1 MASSGP
7 DNSQWLSV
15 TEETLF
21 LHDGLIRVTD
31 LVELPQD
38 VQAGNATAAPDNG
51 HEVVTF
57 DSKSPAELCEKL
69 LAVCGNQN
77 NEYSLLLEYRL
88 NALRGLWLAQR
99 QLAGE
104 EQTEQDG
111 LNHEETLALL
121 KKQGIWQPGEQVSF
135 SSRVSLL
142 LIFPLL
148 KSQSRSDPS
157 LCCMTAEL
165 LLQCLRD
172 CAPLSLTKE
181 PSDCLNGLE
190 SLLCSWLEEGEGG
203 ATREGGASRS
213 LQDVQQRENA
223 AAALVALAC
232 ARGSLKTLLHTAHL
246 LQRLQTTL
254 SPLPVAELLFK
265 LLQTEGGPG
274 LTTSL
279 LGSKHLLC
287 WGFEDML
294 TNIDKGPDDKDKDSE
309 IGRNLACDGCFLYTT
324 NSEGRGLSKIG
335 SGLHGTLRGFLY
347 ARNPQLEQGWVV
359 WGGGRLVH
367 RPANFD
373 GKQKV
378 LLNIL
383 SPHTLQCVASVPAPE
398 EYVSSAA
405 ITTLALTSDGVY
417 FYWVWSP
424 ALLSDKNVRNPPVY
438 MDMFR
443 LQDQS
448 GTIVAVPLAPRVT
461 MQRKEG
467 DTSKSLNE
475 ALLSRLRPYTRS
487 TSAASLIALTGGNTT
502 PTGGAREE
510 TSTASSCGLSLKLLR
525 RTPIYTCGSTLVMLT
540 APPGSSS
547 SSAAR
552 SLFGSGTSLSSLRV
566 LATSL
571 CFSTASGQYTN
582 RCELV
587 DAPTCSLARG
597 ASVQG
602 LGVCYDAVN
611 NLIWTCSGDWVDQWH
626 NPGNQ
631 APHHICRRLGINVDI
646 REPPQEPVPNQA
658 PHHVCRRL
666 GINVDIR
673 EPPQDNLVACPEVIN
688 QLMRHVGF
696 SCCHQL
702 TSDLLNTVLGK
713 ILLQQPN
720 IDTRHLGCVCDILD
734 SAVSNQDSRL
744 TLCVLIVLQVQLYC
758 PYCSLVTLTRHLD
771 CVCDILDSAVSNQD
785 SRLTLCVLIVLQVIF
800 KSFIFENESEEEA
813 MLVKKTRT
821 LVWRLLTTSPCPRIQ
836 EEAANVCS
844 SGHTVLYPDEEEQN
858 KLLKL
863 LLMEGEKKCGL
874 GKLRDLILLDLA
886 DQLTHPTPA
895 TDKAAPPVSRLK
907 EDLVQLILKL
917 CVRESCVL
925 LRTCVAAEQQE
936 FNTIVSSVPKASPC
950 LRYIMAMLSHVM
962 SAVVTASNDKLGGEE
977 QTKKNKLHEMI
988 QGAVLGLATKVLLG
1002 CQEVLEVLLDV
1013 CRSFSA
1019 SGAEDRECR
1028 FQGLE
1033 RVAKATVL
1041 GHLLPVLMTSL
1052 THGNLKYLP
1061 LADAL
1066 MPQLVQLVVLSSQH
1080 SKKPD
1085 ALMPQLVQLVVLSS
1099 QCALLLKTQTSRP
1112 GGEEPPPTPTSDV
1125 VELIGG
1131 GKQTEEM
1138 KHDSEADAGF
1148 LFGVKIPAPWATG
1161 KSVESIHPVRD
1172 NYKFRETVQI
1182 PGARCLYLRFDPRC
1196 SSQYDYD
1203 KLMTFAGPSTSC
1215 RKVAEYGGN
1224 TLGYGSRSVLGS
1236 GWPKDLVK
1244 VDGDTV
1250 TFSFEMRSG
1259 REHNTPDRAMWGFL
1273 ITVRAQEAS
1282 EDVSGGLPFLTDLAL
1297 GLSVLACNMLHI
1309 LYRGPEVTQEE
1320 QACRHLLKSRLL
1332 QRCVWKVESGTVISP
1347 VTPPPHLEGS
1357 ELTLTQTTS
1366 GTDTEKE
1373 PSSSDEGT
1381 PMDEDVSV
1389 MGAVLPRIKLSP
1401 AIMHKLR
1408 KLSGRGALQFRPSI
1422 RDVLQPD
1429 VLEETVV
1436 SVVIKHLGLFEILQ
1450 QLSVS
1455 EEGTQTA
1462 DFQLLCDIM
1471 AETFKKLNAL
1481 ERQLQALAEMEQKWQ
1496 KDVEEAGQGQLHDN
1510 TPFFLNFHLQETTRK
1525 DLALLCYLK
1534 EVELNVVDLEGTIKT
1549 LKELFDKDVAVAM
1562 KDGQEKPF
1570 LLKTRL
1576 LLEKLLARAE
1586 LLLHVTIETEESG
1599 PGLARSMSQ
1608 HPSGMPPGSDAP
1620 LVSPHLARSLSAPS
1634 TFPDSG
1640 GVSQGRAD
1648 LSSAGRWKRQR
1659 GQAVFLQELVVM
1671 WKRQRGQAVF
1681 LQELVVMW
1689 KRQRGQAVFLQE
1701 LVVIWKRQR
1710 GQAVFLQELVV
1721 MWKRQRGQA
1730 VFLQELVVM
1739 WKRQRGQ
1746 AVFLQELVV
1755 MWKRQRGQAVFLQEL
1770 VVMWKRQRGQAVF
1783 LQELVVMW
1791 KRQRGQAVFLQ
1802 ELVVM
1807 WKRQRGQAVFLQ
1819 ELVVMWKRQRGQAVF
1834 LQELVVMWKRQR
1846 GQAVFLQELVVMWKR
1861 QRGQAVFLQ
1870 ELVVM
1875 WKRQRGQ
1882 AVFLQELVV
1891 LWKRQRGQAVFLQEL
1906 VVMFE
1911 WKRQRGQAVFLQELV
1926 VMWKRQR
1933 GQAVFL
1939 QELVVMWKRQ
1949 RGQAVFLQ
1957 ELVVMW
1963 KRQRGQAVFL
1973 QELVVMW
1980 KRQRGQAVFLQE
1992 LVVMWKRQRGQ
2003 AVFLQELVE
2012 DRGKPDQ
2019 PAHAVLLDQ
2028 LFSFI
2033 GSSLEEHVSC
2043 SSFLSAAS
2051 VRWQRGNSRKQALVH
2066 MVELLTAAARVGGA
2080 THLVSAVTSVL
2091 QHGPKVEELT
2101 CGGMV
2106 NQVREAFAE
2115 TMTSVVQLASTYPV
2129 ACSNSIG
2136 LLCVIPYTRAEERCL
2151 VRSGLVQLLDKLCS
2165 LSSYRDQSNTETQ
2178 TMKQRVSAMAWA
2190 GFQVLSNRCV
2200 MWEDEEG
2207 AASAVEHS
2215 GLARQVSALLT
2226 NHLARAT
2233 ECSGDEAAGTEALQE
2248 VLSLLNNLS
2257 RSKLGKAILSQP
2269 ACVSKLLSLL
2279 LDQRPSPKLVLI
2291 VLQLCRVA
2299 LPLISAEDCEKIQLP
2314 CWGQDMHSCGGLRE
2328 DPADP
2333 AARIA
2338 SLLLAKLG
2346 DYVVPGAQTALSLA
2360 SPDHTQS
2367 SAPASAAVH
2376 GGTGERERLEET
2388 EAQDGRIAVYVHK
2401 REDQSSHEVIQ
2412 PLLSCDGRPFRLGSG
2427 ANMEKVVRMDRDLT
2441 RSGRAEV
2448 ITEDAVTAIRRAAKW
2463 AQAGLVVSTGPPVD
2477 GTGQEGGTDRKRMAS
2492 SAVCREKNAELARAD
2507 PVRPF
2512 ISGQVANSMAGEVI
2526 GLLHGLLTAPESSTA
2541 QIWAS
2546 AVERVLTHA
2555 LLSLP
2560 TLLSQSDVVLS
2571 PSSSGPAISDF
2582 LTTARQVVAALCA
2595 LGGFRECVKPG
2606 TMVQIAGEGMQALSA
2621 QVVSISE
2628 QQGVATVRFEGADKL
2643 TISSDTLQVPLS
2655 RIQPPK
2661 AEPLPLDQLSM
2672 TEKVIEAQKSLLA
2685 PQGGQCMPAIQGSLP
2700 TGTDGSSALM
2710 AAVRVMAEIR
2720 TRWVQQSG
2728 VLVPQVSSQG
2738 FYRPGHGGDQDQ
2750 VGTVRGSSP
2759 TGGTV
2764 HAGDP
2769 GLASHRHGRELRS
2782 HGSRQGH
2789 GGDQDQVGTTVGGS
2803 SPTGQQSGVLVPQG
2817 GQCMPGIQA
2826 SLPTGTDGSSALM
2839 AAVRVMAEIRTRW
2852 VQQSGVLVPQM
2863 VQGGQCMPAIQ
2874 ASLPTGT
2881 DGSSALMAAVRVMA
2895 EIRTRKVQQSGVL
2908 VPQGGQ
2914 CMPAIQASLPT
2925 GTDGSS
2931 ALMAAVRVMAE
2942 IRTRWVQQSGV
2953 LVPQIRTRWVQQS
2966 GVLVPQ
2972 GGQCMPAIQA
2982 SLPTG
2987 TDGSSALMAAVR
2999 VMAEIR
3005 TRWVQQSGVLVPQMV
3020 QGGGSACRRSRP
3032 RFPPAPTGAPHSW
3045 QPSGSWRRSEPVV
3058 QGGLCMPAI
3067 QASLPTG
3074 TDGSS
3079 ALMAAVRV
3087 MAEIRTRWV
3096 QQSGVLVPQMVQ
3108 GGQCMPAIQASLPTG
3123 TDGSSALMAAVR
3135 VMAEIR
3141 TSPTDQQSGVLVP
3154 QMVQGGLCMPAIQAS
3169 LPTGTDGSSA
3179 LMAAVRVMAEIRTR
3193 SCMVLATHM
3202 GDRSFA
3208 ARFVENSSSVL
3219 NILRI
3224 MADEFTAGER
3234 LPAVEAQC
3242 ERLRMLYR
3250 DCARPPPPP
3259 SEGPGRQPKEITWC
3273 TSRVFPPPRSCLF
3286 SHGLSGVAFLGDPS
3300 AGSGLPRGTFLY
3312 ATAPVPSQAPS
3323 FYWEIEVCS
3332 FGETDDESGPIISFG
3347 FAPTA
3352 EKRDG
3357 AWTNPVGTVLF
3368 HNNGRAVHYNGSS
3381 LLQWKSARLDVTLS
3395 AGDVA
3400 GIGWERIGD
3409 APSTQG
3415 EQVKGRVYFTYNG
3428 QRLPAVLDDV
3438 SGGMWPVIH
3447 IQKKNTRIRANF
3459 GSRPF
3464 AFAEGQ
3470 HHRNAADMSA
3480 DQTEEISATFGLLPF
3495 HLGEDSDSETATGGA
3510 AGEED
3515 SPPQGPPVRIAMAP
3529 EAQPQY
3535 NSSTAV
3541 QYRLQLSYDN
3551 FLTSGP
3557 DMRAPLLVQQED
3569 ESDDEDGE
3577 EDLQQEDHYALL
3589 VKAWEQKVFPT
3600 IRRRFRNEAERK
3612 SGLEQIKGALQLG
3625 MVDIARQTVEFLYE
3639 ENGGM
3644 PRDLHLPTIED
3655 IRAEAMKFT
3664 IERVRKGMT
3673 VVIRHPQTAGVLTTG
3688 STVLPKFAVRGMLKT
3703 FGSTGVVLDVDS
3715 HNELVQVETYL
3726 RSEGVLVRYWYPIDM
3741 LERPPQGT
3749 RKASITGVAN
3759 MDTSNIQ
3766 IHRQLLQC
3774 ESSLVHYFCRTALLS
3789 LLSHCRP
3796 HILDRCP
3803 VPSMVETF
3811 ASLSRDIDPDYMQLL
3826 SNQLL
3831 SCPSPNGSVV
3841 TTSLEESVS
3850 PQRCLVTHACAAS
3863 TAFHSRDHPLREE
3876 LRNAIVMAACH
3887 GEDTLI
3893 DLSDQLCACLQT
3905 APELFAYEEF
3915 PVTETK
3921 VNTDAYFP
3929 GAAFLVVSCKTDPDV
3944 PRKDTA
3950 LYKSPW
3956 ARLFCYGIGHQLRK
3970 NGHVALQEVTCYPRD
3985 AAIAGTGGL
3994 TPPPLADQYPPA
4006 ILPCDRVHI
4015 RVGVSP
4021 PPGYVVTV
4029 HAVPPEFA
4037 LAISFIEELISVKH
4051 HVDSKAGGGLEEQA
4065 ASSYDIPAGA
4075 FVHLVELLGGYVWKS
4090 DVPATLKEI
4099 MFHLLAELLRASQ
4112 SRKEDGDVCLIT
4124 LSPSLALLMH
4134 VNLQAELK
4142 KLYDHENKK
4151 RQRGDVIGSG
4161 EYSRF
4166 SSYFHALMEVALAVA
4181 EVTSPGGSTHP
4192 VTVATASS
4200 SSSPVTSSPSG
4211 APYPYPAASPPSPML
4226 GAKRKKIRAR
4236 RERDRGAMGGKHGMK
4251 PQLHSESE
4259 GGVSMGSKPE
4269 EMLWFHR
4276 AVTMSLIL
4284 RYLAFRD
4291 PQGETVT
4298 NDAVADACQTLTV
4311 PTAHSRLLVISGIPM
4326 HLEQSTVREAIR
4338 KACNMYGGLFRD
4350 EVFVPLQDKEDLPV
4364 PPAVPLSSLE
4374 ETSAEVQ
4381 QEVGPLEGGEVE
4393 VGLEEAASVGDA
4405 ASAAVDL
4412 ETQQLLVSTLDSD
4425 TLPAPLASP
4434 EQDSPMAEQPPEGP
4448 PPSPLGTPCI
4458 KGYAVVEIRSKSKMD
4473 DVRSALLSSRA
4484 IVGVVSYDTEELIDV
4499 TTEDMLSVSPVNLNL
4514 LSDPQGGPAL
4524 GDYLK
4529 SKVLSKATPS
4539 GLTQKAQDVITEIFH
4554 SCVVSEHAFSLESPE
4569 LEQLEV
4575 VHLGKEQISMQ
4586 TPMNH
4591 LHAFF
4596 TNIKGPKKSFMEQ
4609 VSQVLRRYGVPKP
4622 KLKESE
4628 KPWKGPKLGNGKP
4641 SGKKVAQKPSKEK
4654 LALVEV
4660 TGAKAVVQKQSPGE
4674 KKGKSKQQEKPAK
4687 PGKDHLAEE
4696 GAKRDAPEDRYLTL
4710 EGFLM
4715 FVADKTKQDA
4725 RSVWKAILAC
4735 GYDLHFDRCACV
4747 DTAHAVQTS
4756 KQWSLQMDCALVDYV
4771 NALCRHLAIS
4781 AARLHPHELY
4791 IREAELASPAY
4802 SCLQGVPVESLRLR
4816 FALLLSLNNTLE
4828 TFFLPLVDL
4837 RPCSTYPN
4845 STAALLSRAR
4855 RLMFYDTKVVVMN
4868 SILNATAQR
4877 NPSQAAPEITLDPL
4891 EIVGGEAVTAMGTQF
4906 CQAARQLSIVPSS
4919 QLCVKLASGGDPTY
4933 AFNVRFTGEEVHG
4946 TSGSFRH
4953 FLWQVCKELQGP
4965 ILNLLM
4971 LCPSATANRNKGKYI
4986 LRPGPLTY
4994 GEEKLLEFLGQLLA
5008 VAVRADVPLPLD
5020 LLTPFWKGLVGL
5032 PLDEDD
5038 LREADILTYNYITRL
5053 AEAETESDFWTM
5065 CADVCPAQLQ
5075 EGEGG
5080 EHPLCSFTFS
5090 SVTGED
5096 VELCAGGRNRMLS
5109 WENRVEYLSSIR
5121 ALRLEELS
5129 CSNRMAPIA
5138 AGLAT
5143 IVPVQILHILT
5154 PGDLELRTC
5163 GLPHVDLAFLR
5174 SHTMYQVGLMET
5186 DTHIEFFWSSLE
5198 SFSQDQLRK
5207 FVKFACNQ
5215 ERIPCTCPCKDGG
5228 PDTAHVPPYP
5238 MKIAPPDGPGSP
5250 DSRYIRVETCMFMI
5264 KLPQYSSQET
5274 MTERLLYAINC
5285 REDPLSG

>member
-38 VQAGNATAAPDNG
+38 VQAGNATATPDNG

-88 NALRGLWLAQR
+88 NALRGLWVAQR
-99 QLAGE
+99 QQQGE
-104 EQTEQDG
+104 DQADQDG

-203 ATREGGASRS
+203 ATGPV
-213 LQDVQQRENA
+213 QDVQQRENA

-232 ARGSLKTLLHTAHL
+232 ARGSLKTLLHTVHL

-294 TNIDKGPDDKDKDSE
+294 TNIDKGPDDKDKDTE

-347 ARNPQLEQGWVV
+347 ARNPSLEQGWVV

-373 GKQKV
+373 GKQKI

-383 SPHTLQCVASVPAPE
+383 SPHTLQCIASVPAPD
-398 EYVSSAA
+398 EYVSGSAV
-405 ITTLALTSDGVY
+405 TTLALTSDGVN

-424 ALLSDKNVRNPPVY
+424 ALVSDKNVRNPPVY
-438 MDMFR
+438 MDTFR
-443 LQDQS
+443 LQDEDGS
-448 GTIVAVPLAPRVT
+448 VIAVAMATRVT
-461 MQRKEG
+461 LQRKEG

-547 SSAAR
+547 STAAR

-631 APHHICRRLGINVDI
+631 APHH
-646 REPPQEPVPNQA
+646 
-658 PHHVCRRL
+658 VCRRL
-666 GINVDIR
+666 GIDTDIQD
-673 EPPQDNLVACPEVIN
+673 PPQDNLVACPEVIN

-734 SAVSNQDSRL
+734 SAVSTQDR
-744 TLCVLIVLQVQLYC
+744 
-758 PYCSLVTLTRHLD
+758 
-771 CVCDILDSAVSNQD
+771 
-785 SRLTLCVLIVLQVIF
+785 RLTLCVLIVLQVIF
-800 KSFIFENESEEEA
+800 KSFIFKNESEEEA
-813 MLVKKTRT
+813 ALVKKTRT
-821 LVWRLLTTSPCPRIQ
+821 LVWRLLTTSSCAKIQ

-844 SGHTVLYPDEEEQN
+844 AGQTVLYPEEEEQN

-863 LLMEGEKKCGL
+863 LLLEGEDKSGL

-886 DQLTHPTPA
+886 DQLTHPPPA
-895 TDKAAPPVSRLK
+895 SDKMAPPLSRLK
-907 EDLVQLILKL
+907 DDLVQLILKL

-925 LRTCVAAEQQE
+925 LRTCVTADQQE

-950 LRYIMAMLSHVM
+950 LRYIMALLSHVM
-962 SAVVTASNDKLGGEE
+962 SSIVTVSLDKHGSQEE
-977 QTKKNKLHEMI
+977 NRTNKLHEMI
-988 QGAVLGLATKVLLG
+988 QGTVLGLATKVLLG
-1002 CQEVLEVLLDV
+1002 CQEVLEELLDV
-1013 CRSFSA
+1013 CRSFS
-1019 SGAEDRECR
+1019 SGSGEDRECR

-1066 MPQLVQLVVLSSQH
+1066 MPQLVQLVVLSSQ
-1080 SKKPD
+1080 
-1085 ALMPQLVQLVVLSS
+1085 
-1099 QCALLLKTQTSRP
+1099 CALLLKPQACRP
-1112 GGEEPPPTPTSDV
+1112 GAEEPPPTPTSDV

-1131 GKQTEEM
+1131 GKTEET
-1138 KHDSEADAGF
+1138 KHDSEDDAGF

-1332 QRCVWKVESGTVISP
+1332 QRCVWKVECGTVISP

-1357 ELTLTQTTS
+1357 ELTLTRGS

-1408 KLSGRGALQFRPSI
+1408 KLSGRAALQFRPSI
-1422 RDVLQPD
+1422 REVLEPD

-1471 AETFKKLNAL
+1471 GEAFKKLNAL

-1496 KDVEEAGQGQLHDN
+1496 NDVEEAGQGQLHDN

-1534 EVELNVVDLEGTIKT
+1534 EVELNPVDLEGTIKM
-1549 LKELFDKDVAVAM
+1549 LKELFDKDVSMAM
-1562 KDGQEKPF
+1562 KERPF

-1608 HPSGMPPGSDAP
+1608 HPSSMPPGGDVP
-1620 LVSPHLARSLSAPS
+1620 LVSPHLARSISAPS
-1634 TFPDSG
+1634 TFDAESG
-1640 GVSQGRAD
+1640 GLSQGRAD
-1648 LSSAGRWKRQR
+1648 LGSTGR
-1659 GQAVFLQELVVM
+1659 
-1671 WKRQRGQAVF
+1671 
-1681 LQELVVMW
+1681 
-1689 KRQRGQAVFLQE
+1689 
-1701 LVVIWKRQR
+1701 
-1710 GQAVFLQELVV
+1710 
-1721 MWKRQRGQA
+1721 
-1730 VFLQELVVM
+1730 
-1739 WKRQRGQ
+1739 
-1746 AVFLQELVV
+1746 
-1755 MWKRQRGQAVFLQEL
+1755 
-1770 VVMWKRQRGQAVF
+1770 
-1783 LQELVVMW
+1783 
-1791 KRQRGQAVFLQ
+1791 
-1802 ELVVM
+1802 
-1807 WKRQRGQAVFLQ
+1807 
-1819 ELVVMWKRQRGQAVF
+1819 
-1834 LQELVVMWKRQR
+1834 
-1846 GQAVFLQELVVMWKR
+1846 
-1861 QRGQAVFLQ
+1861 
-1870 ELVVM
+1870 
-1875 WKRQRGQ
+1875 
-1882 AVFLQELVV
+1882 
-1891 LWKRQRGQAVFLQEL
+1891 
-1906 VVMFE
+1906 
-1911 WKRQRGQAVFLQELV
+1911 
-1926 VMWKRQR
+1926 
-1933 GQAVFL
+1933 
-1939 QELVVMWKRQ
+1939 
-1949 RGQAVFLQ
+1949 
-1957 ELVVMW
+1957 
-1963 KRQRGQAVFL
+1963 
-1973 QELVVMW
+1973 
-1980 KRQRGQAVFLQE
+1980 
-1992 LVVMWKRQRGQ
+1992 WKRQRGQ

-2012 DRGKPDQ
+2012 DRGKPDK

-2033 GSSLEEHVSC
+2033 GSSLEENVSC

-2115 TMTSVVQLASTYPV
+2115 TMTSVVQLASTYPI

-2178 TMKQRVSAMAWA
+2178 TIKQRVSAMAWA

-2314 CWGQDMHSCGGLRE
+2314 SWGQDMHVFDGGIQ
-2328 DPADP
+2328 DP

-2360 SPDHTQS
+2360 SPDHSQP
-2367 SAPASAAVH
+2367 SAPSSAAVH
-2376 GGTGERERLEET
+2376 GGTGDRERLEET

-2463 AQAGLVVSTGPPVD
+2463 AQAGLVVSTGPPAD
-2477 GTGQEGGTDRKRMAS
+2477 GTGQEGGSTDRKRMAS

-2555 LLSLP
+2555 LLCLP
-2560 TLLSQSDVVLS
+2560 TLLTQSDVVLS
-2571 PSSSGPAISDF
+2571 PSSSGPAIADF

-2595 LGGFRECVKPG
+2595 LGGFREGVKPG
-2606 TMVQIAGEGMQALSA
+2606 TMVQITGEGMQAVPA

-2628 QQGVATVRFEGADKL
+2628 QQGVATVRFENADKMA
-2643 TISSDTLQVPLS
+2643 ISSDTLQVPLT
-2655 RIQPPK
+2655 RVQPPK
-2661 AEPLPLDQLSM
+2661 AEALPLDQLSM
-2672 TEKVIEAQKSLLA
+2672 TEKVIEAQK
-2685 PQGGQCMPAIQGSLP
+2685 
-2700 TGTDGSSALM
+2700 AL
-2710 AAVRVMAEIR
+2710 
-2720 TRWVQQSG
+2720 
-2728 VLVPQVSSQG
+2728 LVPQ
-2738 FYRPGHGGDQDQ
+2738 P
-2750 VGTVRGSSP
+2750 
-2759 TGGTV
+2759 
-2764 HAGDP
+2764 
-2769 GLASHRHGRELRS
+2769 
-2782 HGSRQGH
+2782 
-2789 GGDQDQVGTTVGGS
+2789 
-2803 SPTGQQSGVLVPQG
+2803 
-2817 GQCMPGIQA
+2817 GQC
-2826 SLPTGTDGSSALM
+2826 
-2839 AAVRVMAEIRTRW
+2839 V
-2852 VQQSGVLVPQM
+2852 
-2863 VQGGQCMPAIQ
+2863 PAIQ
-2874 ASLPTGT
+2874 APLP
-2881 DGSSALMAAVRVMA
+2881 A
-2895 EIRTRKVQQSGVL
+2895 
-2908 VPQGGQ
+2908 
-2914 CMPAIQASLPT
+2914 
-2925 GTDGSS
+2925 
-2931 ALMAAVRVMAE
+2931 
-2942 IRTRWVQQSGV
+2942 
-2953 LVPQIRTRWVQQS
+2953 
-2966 GVLVPQ
+2966 
-2972 GGQCMPAIQA
+2972 
-2982 SLPTG
+2982 
-2987 TDGSSALMAAVR
+2987 
-2999 VMAEIR
+2999 
-3005 TRWVQQSGVLVPQMV
+3005 
-3020 QGGGSACRRSRP
+3020 
-3032 RFPPAPTGAPHSW
+3032 
-3045 QPSGSWRRSEPVV
+3045 
-3058 QGGLCMPAI
+3058 
-3067 QASLPTG
+3067 
-3074 TDGSS
+3074 
-3079 ALMAAVRV
+3079 
-3087 MAEIRTRWV
+3087 
-3096 QQSGVLVPQMVQ
+3096 
-3108 GGQCMPAIQASLPTG
+3108 
-3123 TDGSSALMAAVR
+3123 
-3135 VMAEIR
+3135 
-3141 TSPTDQQSGVLVP
+3141 
-3154 QMVQGGLCMPAIQAS
+3154 
-3169 LPTGTDGSSA
+3169 GTDGSSA

-3193 SCMVLATHM
+3193 SCMVLATHL

-3208 ARFVENSSSVL
+3208 ARFVENSASVL

-3312 ATAPVPSQAPS
+3312 ASAPVPSQAPS

-3400 GIGWERIGD
+3400 GIGWERVGE
-3409 APSTQG
+3409 APSVQG

-3480 DQTEEISATFGLLPF
+3480 DTTEEISATFGLLPF
-3495 HLGEDSDSETATGGA
+3495 HLGEDSDSETAA
-3510 AGEED
+3510 AGASGEEET
-3515 SPPQGPPVRIAMAP
+3515 PPQGPPVRIAMAP

-3535 NSSTAV
+3535 NSSLAV

-3569 ESDDEDGE
+3569 ESDDEDAE

-3774 ESSLVHYFCRTALLS
+3774 ESSLVHYYCRTALLS

-3811 ASLSRDIDPDYMQLL
+3811 SSLSRDIDPDYMQLL

-3831 SCPSPNGSVV
+3831 SCPAPNGSVV
-3841 TTSLEESVS
+3841 TLSLEDAVS
-3850 PQRCLVTHACAAS
+3850 PQRCLVTHGCAAS
-3863 TAFHSRDHPLREE
+3863 TVFHSRDHPLREE

-3929 GAAFLVVSCKTDPDV
+3929 GAAFLIVSCRTDPDV

-4006 ILPCDRVHI
+4006 VLPCDRVHV

-4021 PPGYVVTV
+4021 PPGYVVTI

-4051 HVDSKAGGGLEEQA
+4051 QVDSKDVRMEEQA

-4090 DVPATLKEI
+4090 DVPAALKEV

-4112 SRKEDGDVCLIT
+4112 PRKEDGDVCLLT
-4124 LSPSLALLMH
+4124 LSPSLALLTH
-4134 VNLQAELK
+4134 VSLQAELR
-4142 KLYDHENKK
+4142 KLYDHENK
-4151 RQRGDVIGSG
+4151 RRTRSDVIGSG

-4181 EVTSPGGSTHP
+4181 EVTSPVGTTVP
-4192 VTVATASS
+4192 VTTATA
-4200 SSSPVTSSPSG
+4200 VTSATPAPSG
-4211 APYPYPAASPPSPML
+4211 APYPYPSASPPSPML

-4236 RERDRGAMGGKHGMK
+4236 RERDRGAMGGKHK
-4251 PQLHSESE
+4251 PQLHPESE

-4291 PQGETVT
+4291 PQGEVVT
-4298 NDAVADACQTLTV
+4298 NDAVADACQTMTV
-4311 PTAHSRLLVISGIPM
+4311 PTAHSRLLVLSGIPM
-4326 HLEQSTVREAIR
+4326 HLEQGAVRDAIR

-4350 EVFVPLQDKEDLPV
+4350 EVFVPLQEKEDLPV
-4364 PPAVPLSSLE
+4364 PPGEVLSP
-4374 ETSAEVQ
+4374 SAAPVEQ
-4381 QEVGPLEGGEVE
+4381 TAEGQAAEPADVGEVE
-4393 VGLEEAASVGDA
+4393 AGLEEAASVGGQVAMGDEASTA
-4405 ASAAVDL
+4405 ADL
-4412 ETQQLLVSTLDSD
+4412 ETQQLLASTLDSAP
-4425 TLPAPLASP
+4425 LPAPLASP
-4434 EQDSPMAEQPPEGP
+4434 EQDSPSADLPPDGL
-4448 PPSPLGTPCI
+4448 PPSPLAPPCI

-4473 DVRSALLSSRA
+4473 DVRSALLSSKA
-4484 IVGVVSYDTEELIDV
+4484 IVGVVTYDTEELIDV
-4499 TTEDMLSVSPVNLNL
+4499 TTDDMLSVSPVNLNL
-4514 LSDPQGGPAL
+4514 LSDPQGSPAL
-4524 GDYLK
+4524 GDYLRHK
-4529 SKVLSKATPS
+4529 ILSKSSAS
-4539 GLTQKAQDVITEIFH
+4539 GLTQKAQDVLTEIFH

-4569 LEQLEV
+4569 LEQHEL
-4575 VHLGKEQISMQ
+4575 VHLGKDQISLQ

-4596 TNIKGPKKSFMEQ
+4596 SNIKGPKKSFMEQ

-4641 SGKKVAQKPSKEK
+4641 SGKKLAQKPSKEK
-4654 LALVEV
+4654 LALAEV
-4660 TGAKAVVQKQSPGE
+4660 TGAKAVVQKPSPGE
-4674 KKGKSKQQEKPAK
+4674 KKGKSKPQEKPGK
-4687 PGKDHLAEE
+4687 PGKDQTED
-4696 GAKRDAPEDRYLTL
+4696 GAKRETPEDKYLTL
-4710 EGFLM
+4710 EGFLL

-4756 KQWSLQMDCALVDYV
+4756 KQWTLQMDCALVEYV
-4771 NALCRHLAIS
+4771 DSLCRHLAIS

-4791 IREAELASPAY
+4791 LREAELASPAFA
-4802 SCLQGVPVESLRLR
+4802 CLQGVPVESLRLR

-4837 RPCSTYPN
+4837 RPCRTYPN

-4994 GEEKLLEFLGQLLA
+4994 GEEKLLEFLGQLLG

-5038 LREADILTYNYITRL
+5038 LREADILTFNYITRL
-5053 AEAETESDFWTM
+5053 AEAETESDFWAV
-5065 CADVCPAQLQ
+5065 CAEVCPAQLQ

-5109 WENRVEYLSSIR
+5109 WENRVEYLSCIR
-5121 ALRLEELS
+5121 ALRLDELR
-5129 CSNRMAPIA
+5129 CSNRMAPVL

-5143 IVPVQILHILT
+5143 IVPVQILHILS
-5154 PGDLELRTC
+5154 PADLELRTC
-5163 GLPHVDLAFLR
+5163 GMPHVDLAFLR

>member
-1 MASSGP
+1 
-7 DNSQWLSV
+7 
-15 TEETLF
+15 
-21 LHDGLIRVTD
+21 
-31 LVELPQD
+31 
-38 VQAGNATAAPDNG
+38 
-51 HEVVTF
+51 
-57 DSKSPAELCEKL
+57 
-69 LAVCGNQN
+69 
-77 NEYSLLLEYRL
+77 
-88 NALRGLWLAQR
+88 
-99 QLAGE
+99 
-104 EQTEQDG
+104 
-111 LNHEETLALL
+111 
-121 KKQGIWQPGEQVSF
+121 
-135 SSRVSLL
+135 
-142 LIFPLL
+142 
-148 KSQSRSDPS
+148 
-157 LCCMTAEL
+157 
-165 LLQCLRD
+165 
-172 CAPLSLTKE
+172 
-181 PSDCLNGLE
+181 
-190 SLLCSWLEEGEGG
+190 
-203 ATREGGASRS
+203 
-213 LQDVQQRENA
+213 
-223 AAALVALAC
+223 
-232 ARGSLKTLLHTAHL
+232 
-246 LQRLQTTL
+246 
-254 SPLPVAELLFK
+254 
-265 LLQTEGGPG
+265 
-274 LTTSL
+274 
-279 LGSKHLLC
+279 
-287 WGFEDML
+287 
-294 TNIDKGPDDKDKDSE
+294 
-309 IGRNLACDGCFLYTT
+309 
-324 NSEGRGLSKIG
+324 
-335 SGLHGTLRGFLY
+335 
-347 ARNPQLEQGWVV
+347 
-359 WGGGRLVH
+359 
-367 RPANFD
+367 
-373 GKQKV
+373 
-378 LLNIL
+378 
-383 SPHTLQCVASVPAPE
+383 
-398 EYVSSAA
+398 
-405 ITTLALTSDGVY
+405 
-417 FYWVWSP
+417 
-424 ALLSDKNVRNPPVY
+424 
-438 MDMFR
+438 
-443 LQDQS
+443 
-448 GTIVAVPLAPRVT
+448 
-461 MQRKEG
+461 
-467 DTSKSLNE
+467 
-475 ALLSRLRPYTRS
+475 
-487 TSAASLIALTGGNTT
+487 
-502 PTGGAREE
+502 
-510 TSTASSCGLSLKLLR
+510 
-525 RTPIYTCGSTLVMLT
+525 
-540 APPGSSS
+540 
-547 SSAAR
+547 
-552 SLFGSGTSLSSLRV
+552 
-566 LATSL
+566 
-571 CFSTASGQYTN
+571 
-582 RCELV
+582 
-587 DAPTCSLARG
+587 
-597 ASVQG
+597 
-602 LGVCYDAVN
+602 
-611 NLIWTCSGDWVDQWH
+611 
-626 NPGNQ
+626 
-631 APHHICRRLGINVDI
+631 
-646 REPPQEPVPNQA
+646 
-658 PHHVCRRL
+658 
-666 GINVDIR
+666 
-673 EPPQDNLVACPEVIN
+673 
-688 QLMRHVGF
+688 
-696 SCCHQL
+696 
-702 TSDLLNTVLGK
+702 
-713 ILLQQPN
+713 
-720 IDTRHLGCVCDILD
+720 
-734 SAVSNQDSRL
+734 
-744 TLCVLIVLQVQLYC
+744 
-758 PYCSLVTLTRHLD
+758 
-771 CVCDILDSAVSNQD
+771 
-785 SRLTLCVLIVLQVIF
+785 
-800 KSFIFENESEEEA
+800 
-813 MLVKKTRT
+813 
-821 LVWRLLTTSPCPRIQ
+821 
-836 EEAANVCS
+836 
-844 SGHTVLYPDEEEQN
+844 
-858 KLLKL
+858 
-863 LLMEGEKKCGL
+863 
-874 GKLRDLILLDLA
+874 
-886 DQLTHPTPA
+886 
-895 TDKAAPPVSRLK
+895 
-907 EDLVQLILKL
+907 
-917 CVRESCVL
+917 
-925 LRTCVAAEQQE
+925 
-936 FNTIVSSVPKASPC
+936 
-950 LRYIMAMLSHVM
+950 
-962 SAVVTASNDKLGGEE
+962 
-977 QTKKNKLHEMI
+977 
-988 QGAVLGLATKVLLG
+988 
-1002 CQEVLEVLLDV
+1002 
-1013 CRSFSA
+1013 
-1019 SGAEDRECR
+1019 
-1028 FQGLE
+1028 
-1033 RVAKATVL
+1033 
-1041 GHLLPVLMTSL
+1041 
-1052 THGNLKYLP
+1052 
-1061 LADAL
+1061 
-1066 MPQLVQLVVLSSQH
+1066 
-1080 SKKPD
+1080 
-1085 ALMPQLVQLVVLSS
+1085 
-1099 QCALLLKTQTSRP
+1099 
-1112 GGEEPPPTPTSDV
+1112 
-1125 VELIGG
+1125 
-1131 GKQTEEM
+1131 
-1138 KHDSEADAGF
+1138 
-1148 LFGVKIPAPWATG
+1148 
-1161 KSVESIHPVRD
+1161 
-1172 NYKFRETVQI
+1172 
-1182 PGARCLYLRFDPRC
+1182 
-1196 SSQYDYD
+1196 
-1203 KLMTFAGPSTSC
+1203 
-1215 RKVAEYGGN
+1215 
-1224 TLGYGSRSVLGS
+1224 
-1236 GWPKDLVK
+1236 
-1244 VDGDTV
+1244 
-1250 TFSFEMRSG
+1250 
-1259 REHNTPDRAMWGFL
+1259 
-1273 ITVRAQEAS
+1273 
-1282 EDVSGGLPFLTDLAL
+1282 
-1297 GLSVLACNMLHI
+1297 MLHI

-1332 QRCVWKVESGTVISP
+1332 QRCVWKVECGTVISP

-1357 ELTLTQTTS
+1357 ELTLTRGS

-1408 KLSGRGALQFRPSI
+1408 KLSGRAALQFRPSI
-1422 RDVLQPD
+1422 REVLEPD

-1471 AETFKKLNAL
+1471 GEAFKKLNAL

-1496 KDVEEAGQGQLHDN
+1496 NDVEEAGQGQLHDN

-1534 EVELNVVDLEGTIKT
+1534 EVELNPVDLEGTIKT
-1549 LKELFDKDVAVAM
+1549 LKELFDKDVSMAM
-1562 KDGQEKPF
+1562 KERPF

-1608 HPSGMPPGSDAP
+1608 HPSSMPPGGDVP
-1620 LVSPHLARSLSAPS
+1620 LVSPHLARSISALNMSSPPPPPHTHTGMPPGGDVPLVSPHLARSISAPS
-1634 TFPDSG
+1634 TFDAESG
-1640 GVSQGRAD
+1640 GLSQGRAD
-1648 LSSAGRWKRQR
+1648 LGSTGRWKRQR
-1659 GQAVFLQELVVM
+1659 GQAV
-1671 WKRQRGQAVF
+1671 
-1681 LQELVVMW
+1681 
-1689 KRQRGQAVFLQE
+1689 
-1701 LVVIWKRQR
+1701 
-1710 GQAVFLQELVV
+1710 
-1721 MWKRQRGQA
+1721 
-1730 VFLQELVVM
+1730 
-1739 WKRQRGQ
+1739 
-1746 AVFLQELVV
+1746 
-1755 MWKRQRGQAVFLQEL
+1755 
-1770 VVMWKRQRGQAVF
+1770 
-1783 LQELVVMW
+1783 
-1791 KRQRGQAVFLQ
+1791 
-1802 ELVVM
+1802 
-1807 WKRQRGQAVFLQ
+1807 
-1819 ELVVMWKRQRGQAVF
+1819 
-1834 LQELVVMWKRQR
+1834 
-1846 GQAVFLQELVVMWKR
+1846 
-1861 QRGQAVFLQ
+1861 
-1870 ELVVM
+1870 
-1875 WKRQRGQ
+1875 
-1882 AVFLQELVV
+1882 
-1891 LWKRQRGQAVFLQEL
+1891 
-1906 VVMFE
+1906 MF
-1911 WKRQRGQAVFLQELV
+1911 
-1926 VMWKRQR
+1926 
-1933 GQAVFL
+1933 
-1939 QELVVMWKRQ
+1939 
-1949 RGQAVFLQ
+1949 
-1957 ELVVMW
+1957 
-1963 KRQRGQAVFL
+1963 
-1973 QELVVMW
+1973 
-1980 KRQRGQAVFLQE
+1980 
-1992 LVVMWKRQRGQ
+1992 
-2003 AVFLQELVE
+2003 ELVE
-2012 DRGKPDQ
+2012 DRGKPDK

-2033 GSSLEEHVSC
+2033 GSSLEENVSC

-2106 NQVREAFAE
+2106 NQVDEELTCGGMVNQVVEELTCGGMVNQVREAFAE
-2115 TMTSVVQLASTYPV
+2115 TMTSVVQLASTYPI

-2178 TMKQRVSAMAWA
+2178 TIKQRVSAMAWA

-2314 CWGQDMHSCGGLRE
+2314 SWGQDMHVFDGGIQ
-2328 DPADP
+2328 DP

-2360 SPDHTQS
+2360 SPDHSQP
-2367 SAPASAAVH
+2367 SAPSSAAVH
-2376 GGTGERERLEET
+2376 GGTGDRERLEET
-2388 EAQDGRIAVYVHK
+2388 EAQDGRIAVYVHKREDQSSHEVIQPLLSKWQDGRIAVYVHK

-2463 AQAGLVVSTGPPVD
+2463 AQAGLVVSTGPPAD
-2477 GTGQEGGTDRKRMAS
+2477 GTGQEGGSTDRKRMAS

-2546 AVERVLTHA
+2546 AVERVLINALIFAPQVLTHALTFNPQVLTHA
-2555 LLSLP
+2555 LLCLP
-2560 TLLSQSDVVLS
+2560 TLLTQSDVVLS
-2571 PSSSGPAISDF
+2571 PSSSGPAIADF

-2595 LGGFRECVKPG
+2595 LGGFREGVKPGTMVQVVAALCALGGFREGVKPG
-2606 TMVQIAGEGMQALSA
+2606 TMVQITGEGMQAVPA

-2628 QQGVATVRFEGADKL
+2628 QQGVATVRFESADKMA
-2643 TISSDTLQVPLS
+2643 ISSDTLQVPLT
-2655 RIQPPK
+2655 RVQPPK
-2661 AEPLPLDQLSM
+2661 AEALPLDQLSM
-2672 TEKVIEAQKSLLA
+2672 TEKVIEAQK
-2685 PQGGQCMPAIQGSLP
+2685 
-2700 TGTDGSSALM
+2700 AL
-2710 AAVRVMAEIR
+2710 
-2720 TRWVQQSG
+2720 
-2728 VLVPQVSSQG
+2728 LVPQ
-2738 FYRPGHGGDQDQ
+2738 P
-2750 VGTVRGSSP
+2750 
-2759 TGGTV
+2759 
-2764 HAGDP
+2764 
-2769 GLASHRHGRELRS
+2769 
-2782 HGSRQGH
+2782 
-2789 GGDQDQVGTTVGGS
+2789 
-2803 SPTGQQSGVLVPQG
+2803 
-2817 GQCMPGIQA
+2817 GQC
-2826 SLPTGTDGSSALM
+2826 
-2839 AAVRVMAEIRTRW
+2839 V
-2852 VQQSGVLVPQM
+2852 
-2863 VQGGQCMPAIQ
+2863 PAIQ
-2874 ASLPTGT
+2874 APLP
-2881 DGSSALMAAVRVMA
+2881 A
-2895 EIRTRKVQQSGVL
+2895 
-2908 VPQGGQ
+2908 
-2914 CMPAIQASLPT
+2914 
-2925 GTDGSS
+2925 
-2931 ALMAAVRVMAE
+2931 
-2942 IRTRWVQQSGV
+2942 
-2953 LVPQIRTRWVQQS
+2953 
-2966 GVLVPQ
+2966 
-2972 GGQCMPAIQA
+2972 
-2982 SLPTG
+2982 
-2987 TDGSSALMAAVR
+2987 
-2999 VMAEIR
+2999 
-3005 TRWVQQSGVLVPQMV
+3005 
-3020 QGGGSACRRSRP
+3020 
-3032 RFPPAPTGAPHSW
+3032 
-3045 QPSGSWRRSEPVV
+3045 
-3058 QGGLCMPAI
+3058 
-3067 QASLPTG
+3067 
-3074 TDGSS
+3074 
-3079 ALMAAVRV
+3079 
-3087 MAEIRTRWV
+3087 
-3096 QQSGVLVPQMVQ
+3096 
-3108 GGQCMPAIQASLPTG
+3108 
-3123 TDGSSALMAAVR
+3123 
-3135 VMAEIR
+3135 
-3141 TSPTDQQSGVLVP
+3141 
-3154 QMVQGGLCMPAIQAS
+3154 
-3169 LPTGTDGSSA
+3169 GTDGSSA

-3193 SCMVLATHM
+3193 SCMVLATHL

-3208 ARFVENSSSVL
+3208 ARFVENSASVL

-3224 MADEFTAGER
+3224 MADEFTAGQSAAPPVMPVGAAEKDC
-3234 LPAVEAQC
+3234 LL
-3242 ERLRMLYR
+3242 LRPSVR
-3250 DCARPPPPP
+3250 DWDRI
-3259 SEGPGRQPKEITWC
+3259 RPKEITWC

-3312 ATAPVPSQAPS
+3312 ASAPVPSQRWQWAAQGNVPVRIGTCPLTGNTPVPSQAPSFYWEIEAPS

-3400 GIGWERIGD
+3400 GIGWERVGE
-3409 APSTQG
+3409 APSVQG

-3438 SGGMWPVIH
+3438 SGGMWPVIHIQKKVRQNSTTCQMALVLQVFMWPVIH

-3480 DQTEEISATFGLLPF
+3480 DTTEEISATFGLLPF
-3495 HLGEDSDSETATGGA
+3495 HLGEDSDSETAA
-3510 AGEED
+3510 AGASGEEET
-3515 SPPQGPPVRIAMAP
+3515 PPQGPPVRIAMAP

-3535 NSSTAV
+3535 NSSLAV

-3569 ESDDEDGE
+3569 ESDDENAE
-3577 EDLQQEDHYALL
+3577 EDLQQEDHFVLFVCEEDHYALL

-3715 HNELVQVETYL
+3715 HNELVQVEIYLRSGPGTLLHNELVQVETYL

-3774 ESSLVHYFCRTALLS
+3774 ESSLVHYYCRTALLSLLSHSNNLVLSPPRQLLQCESSLVHYYCRTALLSLLSHCNNLVLSPPRQLLQCESSLVHYYCRTALLS

-3811 ASLSRDIDPDYMQLL
+3811 SSLSRDIDPDYMQLL

-3831 SCPSPNGSVV
+3831 SCPAPNGSVV
-3841 TTSLEESVS
+3841 TLSLEDAVS
-3850 PQRCLVTHACAAS
+3850 PQRCLVTHGCAAS
-3863 TAFHSRDHPLREE
+3863 TVFHSRDHPLREE

-3929 GAAFLVVSCKTDPDV
+3929 GAAFLVVSCRTDPDV

-4006 ILPCDRVHI
+4006 VLPCDRVHV

-4021 PPGYVVTV
+4021 PPGYVVTI

-4051 HVDSKAGGGLEEQA
+4051 QVDSKDGRMEEQA

-4090 DVPATLKEI
+4090 DVPAALKEV

-4112 SRKEDGDVCLIT
+4112 PRKEDGDVCLLT
-4124 LSPSLALLMH
+4124 LSPSLALLTH
-4134 VNLQAELK
+4134 VSLQAELR
-4142 KLYDHENKK
+4142 KLYDHENK
-4151 RQRGDVIGSG
+4151 RRTRSDVIGSG

-4181 EVTSPGGSTHP
+4181 EVTSPVGTTVP
-4192 VTVATASS
+4192 VTTATA
-4200 SSSPVTSSPSG
+4200 VTSATPAPSG
-4211 APYPYPAASPPSPML
+4211 APYPYPSASPPSPML

-4236 RERDRGAMGGKHGMK
+4236 RERDRGAMGGKHK
-4251 PQLHSESE
+4251 PQLHPESE
-4259 GGVSMGSKPE
+4259 GGVSMVSKPE

-4291 PQGETVT
+4291 PQGEVVT

-4311 PTAHSRLLVISGIPM
+4311 PTAHSRLLVLSGIPM
-4326 HLEQSTVREAIR
+4326 HLEQGAVRDAIR

-4350 EVFVPLQDKEDLPV
+4350 EVFVPLQEKEDLPV
-4364 PPAVPLSSLE
+4364 PPGEVLSP
-4374 ETSAEVQ
+4374 SAAPVEQ
-4381 QEVGPLEGGEVE
+4381 TAEGQAAEPADGGEVE
-4393 VGLEEAASVGDA
+4393 AGLEEAASVGGQVAMGDEASTA
-4405 ASAAVDL
+4405 ADL
-4412 ETQQLLVSTLDSD
+4412 ETQQLLASTLDSAP
-4425 TLPAPLASP
+4425 LPAPLASP
-4434 EQDSPMAEQPPEGP
+4434 EQDSPSADLPPDGAP
-4448 PPSPLGTPCI
+4448 PPRSHPPASRATPWW
-4458 KGYAVVEIRSKSKMD
+4458 RSGPRAKWTTK
-4473 DVRSALLSSRA
+4473 A
-4484 IVGVVSYDTEELIDV
+4484 IVGVVTYDTEELIDV
-4499 TTEDMLSVSPVNLNL
+4499 TTDDMLSVSPVNLNL
-4514 LSDPQGGPAL
+4514 LSDPQGSPAL
-4524 GDYLK
+4524 GDYLRHK
-4529 SKVLSKATPS
+4529 ILSKSSAS
-4539 GLTQKAQDVITEIFH
+4539 GLTQKAQDVLTEIFH

-4569 LEQLEV
+4569 LEQHEL
-4575 VHLGKEQISMQ
+4575 VHLGKDQISLQ

-4596 TNIKGPKKSFMEQ
+4596 SNIKGPKKSFMEQ

-4641 SGKKVAQKPSKEK
+4641 SGKKLAQKPSKEK
-4654 LALVEV
+4654 LALAEV
-4660 TGAKAVVQKQSPGE
+4660 TGAKAVVQKPSPGE
-4674 KKGKSKQQEKPAK
+4674 KKGKSKPQEKPGK
-4687 PGKDHLAEE
+4687 PGKDQTED
-4696 GAKRDAPEDRYLTL
+4696 GAKRETPEDKYLTL
-4710 EGFLM
+4710 EGFLL

-4756 KQWSLQMDCALVDYV
+4756 KQWTLQMDCALVEYV
-4771 NALCRHLAIS
+4771 DSLCRHLAIS

-4791 IREAELASPAY
+4791 LREAELASPAFA
-4802 SCLQGVPVESLRLR
+4802 CLQGVPVESLRLR

-4837 RPCSTYPN
+4837 RPCRTYPN

-4994 GEEKLLEFLGQLLA
+4994 GEEKLLEFLGQLLG

-5038 LREADILTYNYITRL
+5038 LREADILTFNYITRL
-5053 AEAETESDFWTM
+5053 AEAETESDFWAV
-5065 CADVCPAQLQ
+5065 CAEVCPAQLQ

-5096 VELCAGGRNRMLS
+5096 VELCPGGRNRMLS
-5109 WENRVEYLSSIR
+5109 WENRVEYLSCIR
-5121 ALRLEELS
+5121 ALRLDELR
-5129 CSNRMAPIA
+5129 CSNRMAPVL

-5143 IVPVQILHILT
+5143 IVPVQILHILS
-5154 PGDLELRTC
+5154 PADLELRTC
-5163 GLPHVDLAFLR
+5163 GMPHVDLAFLR

-5250 DSRYIRVETCMFMI
+5250 DLRYIRVETCMFMITFNLCPLPQVRRTRGSPDSRYIRVETCMFMI